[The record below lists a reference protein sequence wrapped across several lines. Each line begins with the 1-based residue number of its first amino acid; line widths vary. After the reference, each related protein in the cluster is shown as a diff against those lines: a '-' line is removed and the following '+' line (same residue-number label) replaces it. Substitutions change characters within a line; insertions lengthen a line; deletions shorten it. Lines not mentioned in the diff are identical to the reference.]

1 MRNSIIVEDLKHCLV
16 CGTSF
21 NIHIHHCIYG
31 SANRKKSEKYGLLV
45 PLCAKHHNMSNEGV
59 HFNKELDIKLKQLAQ
74 KRFMEVYPNEN
85 FLDIF
90 KRNYL

>member
-31 SANRKKSEKYGLLV
+31 SANRKKSEKYGLIV

-59 HFNKELDIKLKQLAQ
+59 HFNKELDMKLKQLAQ
-74 KRFMEVYPNEN
+74 KRFMEVYPDKN